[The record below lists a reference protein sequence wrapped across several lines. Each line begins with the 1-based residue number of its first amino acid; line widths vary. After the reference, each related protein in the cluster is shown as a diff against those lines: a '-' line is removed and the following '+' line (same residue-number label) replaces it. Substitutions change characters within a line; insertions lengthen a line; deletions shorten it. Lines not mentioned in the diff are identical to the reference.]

1 MKKRELVILPVNNH
15 WMPVY
20 FVDTISPT
28 KISLVE
34 KNERY
39 TRSLCIASVE
49 FWKELTDEAIMLN
62 SVNDFVNENY
72 EPYYDKRRPENGKGK
87 GKEAKA

>member
-1 MKKRELVILPVNNH
+1 MKKRELIILPTNTH

-20 FVDTISPT
+20 FVEAISPT

-39 TRSLCIASVE
+39 TRSLCIASVD
-49 FWKELTDEAIMLN
+49 FWKELTDLAIASN
-62 SVNDFVNENY
+62 SVNDFVNKNY
-72 EPYYDKRRPENGKGK
+72 EPYYDKRRPEKGE
-87 GKEAKA
+87 GAKA

>member
-1 MKKRELVILPVNNH
+1 MKKRELVILPANDH

-20 FVDTISPT
+20 FVEAISPT

-39 TRSLCIASVE
+39 TRSLCIASTD
-49 FWKELTDEAIMLN
+49 FWKELTDMAIIFN
-62 SVNDFVNENY
+62 SGNDFANAEF
-72 EPYYDKRRPENGKGK
+72 EPEFDKRRPKDM
-87 GKEAKA
+87 